1 MPRPAIVIASGS
13 SGFLDA
19 GKLNSEMKAL
29 RALATKLTAL
39 QDQARALGMLENDR
53 ELLVCVKCGLLED
66 DGGESR

>member
-1 MPRPAIVIASGS
+1 
-13 SGFLDA
+13 
-19 GKLNSEMKAL
+19 MKAL